1 VIVSHSK
8 RFVFFKPIKTAG
20 TSIECSLW
28 DICNK
33 NIDIYTG
40 SALKSEISSKD
51 FNFLPAN
58 NWHQEKILNREE
70 GLDYFKKHKKYN
82 LINSLLDNSDIKN
95 IRIVEPIFFEHT
107 SPVMASK
114 NRDIYRDYLKISI
127 IRNPFDM
134 LVSYYWWS
142 FNVEDTINESFN
154 QKYEKNKK
162 LTSSICPNEND
173 SIDVLKEKMSKFYS
187 LPAKFNHSYRNGNDN
202 ITLLQW
208 LSEWQNEF
216 FLSKVDFWIRF
227 EQIEKSLESLS
238 SKIECEIKKPPM
250 FKTRQRKSKILFK
263 NYFNDSLKKET
274 IDCFKDTFERFNYS
288 KSL

>member
-1 VIVSHSK
+1 MILNTLPIEYNSDVFFSFNIDQYFVIVFNVIVSHSK

-95 IRIVEPIFFEHT
+95 IRIVSVELNVKK
-107 SPVMASK
+107 VM
-114 NRDIYRDYLKISI
+114 RHFIL
-127 IRNPFDM
+127 M
-134 LVSYYWWS
+134 SY
-142 FNVEDTINESFN
+142 
-154 QKYEKNKK
+154 Q
-162 LTSSICPNEND
+162 
-173 SIDVLKEKMSKFYS
+173 
-187 LPAKFNHSYRNGNDN
+187 
-202 ITLLQW
+202 
-208 LSEWQNEF
+208 
-216 FLSKVDFWIRF
+216 FLNFQVGH
-227 EQIEKSLESLS
+227 
-238 SKIECEIKKPPM
+238 M
-250 FKTRQRKSKILFK
+250 
-263 NYFNDSLKKET
+263 
-274 IDCFKDTFERFNYS
+274 
-288 KSL
+288 